1 VGVRPLDDNFFVI
14 VKVPVDLKG
23 KYMFNLL
30 QFYVFVYLVKKDY
43 KLEGKLI
50 GAENNVSITNG

>member
-14 VKVPVDLKG
+14 VKVHVDLKG

-30 QFYVFVYLVKKDY
+30 QFYVCDYLVKKDY
-43 KLEGKLI
+43 KLEAKII
-50 GAENNVSITNG
+50 GAEDDVSIANG

>member
-1 VGVRPLDDNFFVI
+1 
-14 VKVPVDLKG
+14 
-23 KYMFNLL
+23 MFNLL